1 MPDLPSHPDDGT
13 DARSGPG
20 SAPRSPAGPR
30 GRTVLLIAAVLVL
43 LAVFVVL
50 HLTGAVG
57 GEGH

>member
-13 DARSGPG
+13 AARSGPASG
-20 SAPRSPAGPR
+20 PAIAGRSR
-30 GRTVLLIAAVLVL
+30 GRKVLVIAAVLVL

-50 HLTGAVG
+50 HLTGVVG